1 MGATLEAHD
10 FHTFPDAASVVAE
23 WWRDHGNEGDFPT
36 ALMPPSAVVVTAD
49 GEPVAFLACYWAVS
63 APVAWIDW
71 PVTKPRTPL
80 AIVRPALLLAADAL
94 ERAAKTNGYGV
105 AQVFTVPAIARAL
118 RQSGWNDAGQKLHLA
133 KLL

>member
-10 FHTFPDAASVVAE
+10 FHTFPDAASVVAG
-23 WWRDHGNEGDFPT
+23 WWRDHDNEGDFP
-36 ALMPPSAVVVTAD
+36 AAIMPPSAVVVTAD
-49 GEPVAFLACYWAVS
+49 GQPVAFLACYWAVS

-80 AIVRPALLLAADAL
+80 AIARLALLLAADAL
-94 ERAAKTNGYGV
+94 ERAAKASSYSL
-105 AQVFTVPAIARAL
+105 AQVFTVPAIARTL
-118 RQSGWNDAGQKLHLA
+118 RRSGWKDAGQKLHLA